1 LPLLCAYIKP
11 EWLRKTTT
19 LNHFA
24 LKTKLYV
31 VALQAAFETLRQLQP
46 VRLAA

>member
-1 LPLLCAYIKP
+1 
-11 EWLRKTTT
+11 LRKTTT

-31 VALQAAFETLRQLQP
+31 SALHSAFDTLRQLQP
-46 VRLAA
+46 ILLAA